1 MNEIEIDRVIVRDRK
16 RQAGNLDSLKD
27 SIREIGLM
35 QPITVT
41 ADLVLIAGFHRLTAC
56 KELGWDTIPAIIVE
70 LDGLQAELAEI
81 DENLI
86 RNELTMLERAT
97 WQNRRK
103 EIYETLHP
111 EVKHGGDRKSHEA
124 KSSGQVGHLN
134 ERNPETYT
142 ENAAKAQGVSERNVR
157 RDTLRGKKAKAW
169 ALQLPSWR

>member
-1 MNEIEIDRVIVRDRK
+1 MNQIEIDRVIVRDRK

-56 KELGWDTIPAIIVE
+56 KELGWDTIPTIIVE

-86 RNELTMLERAT
+86 RNELNQFERAFG
-97 WQNRRK
+97 WG
-103 EIYETLHP
+103 EILIFEQ
-111 EVKHGGDRKSHEA
+111 D
-124 KSSGQVGHLN
+124 
-134 ERNPETYT
+134 
-142 ENAAKAQGVSERNVR
+142 
-157 RDTLRGKKAKAW
+157 
-169 ALQLPSWR
+169 